1 MEEAFIRK
9 ALEAGWTTD
18 NDAERRL
25 ARRIPWLVSELDSR
39 VSDGIERA
47 LLGLDDSAKRGDSL
61 TDRIRLA
68 VARSDGGERGEA
80 FALSELEEEAQA
92 TEDPA
97 LWIPAARLHA
107 RVNVGREASA
117 RMSLS
122 DQTLPYVF
130 PGDLHPLMVDVLACG
145 DRVLPA
151 LHVDWLRK
159 LTGWLVPAMA
169 IDCGCLGMWF
179 WPILTVLDA
188 KKLNRELQSMNK
200 KPQPPGARGL
210 AAVYAAQLGLALDP
224 GTDATDRRVLALA
237 VLGNSND

>member
-1 MEEAFIRK
+1 MEEAVIRT
-9 ALEAGWTTD
+9 ALEAGWKTN

-25 ARRIPWLVSELDSR
+25 ARRIPWLVDALDSR
-39 VSDGIERA
+39 VTDGIERA
-47 LLGLDDSAKRGDSL
+47 LLGLDDGAKVGDSL
-61 TDRIRLA
+61 ADRIRLA
-68 VARSDGGERGEA
+68 VANSDGGEWGEA
-80 FALSELEEEAQA
+80 VTLSELEEQAQA

-107 RVNVGREASA
+107 RANVGREASA
-117 RMSLS
+117 RMALS

-188 KKLNRELQSMNK
+188 KKLNRELQSMSK
-200 KPQPPGARGL
+200 KAQPPGARGL

-224 GTDATDRRVLALA
+224 GPDAADRRVLALA
-237 VLGNSND
+237 VLGNSQD